1 MFPDETRLSPEI
13 FLSLASR
20 IIYLLA
26 FHLSGHAE
34 SRVIYET
41 RRTREL
47 RSERTASGTIVR
59 TTRDKIEWGWLVCG
73 WLISRLL
80 RCRSELFAKMTFFY
94 GLLVRFFR
102 EKRIRRLRSF
112 VCVPTRY
119 WIKLQLTRDK
129 QLSNN

>member
-13 FLSLASR
+13 FLSLAPR

-47 RSERTASGTIVR
+47 RSERTASGTILR
-59 TTRDKIEWGWLVCG
+59 TRPGTRSSGDGW
-73 WLISRLL
+73 
-80 RCRSELFAKMTFFY
+80 FAV
-94 GLLVRFFR
+94 G
-102 EKRIRRLRSF
+102 
-112 VCVPTRY
+112 
-119 WIKLQLTRDK
+119 
-129 QLSNN
+129 